1 MNDASTGTGD
11 KGMVVAATD
20 HRDDSRAGGAPAG
33 GDGGESGRPPGG
45 DNATTSPTAAG
56 QRGFRHELLLHRSTA
71 ELWEFVL
78 PVVRDG
84 LAAEEPTLLLVRP
97 DTAET
102 VLQQVGPSPYLTI
115 APALTEPGRPAL
127 HLRAARPML
136 AGYARVIHQE
146 SVIPPTKWPVWRR
159 LEALLNIVL
168 RPHDTWAVCAYD
180 RHALTDEMTAD
191 LHATHPLLA
200 HHHQRHQRNDR
211 YQPPVD
217 FLDKHRDHP
226 PDPVERTAP
235 TVELVDPSPAT
246 ARATVAGLAHHYRL
260 PTGEIDSLVFATH
273 EAVTNALLH
282 GRPPTALR
290 VWAQHGRVTVTV
302 TDTGPGPSDP
312 LVGLLPPDPVN
323 DRHSGHGDGHRP
335 GLGLWVSHQLVE
347 VTHRRHPDGY
357 TIRLATTHPIDRTD

>member
-11 KGMVVAATD
+11 KGLVVAATD
-20 HRDDSRAGGAPAG
+20 HRDHGRAGGAPAG

-115 APALTEPGRPAL
+115 APALPEPGRPAL

-136 AGYARVIHQE
+136 AGYARVVHQE
-146 SVIPPTKWPVWRR
+146 PVIPSTKWPVWRR

-180 RHALTDEMTAD
+180 RHALTEEMTAD

-235 TVELVDPSPAT
+235 TVEPPT
-246 ARATVAGLAHHYRL
+246 RL
-260 PTGEIDSLVFATH
+260 PAQAQGQRVRRRVDSPPGERGD
-273 EAVTNALLH
+273 
-282 GRPPTALR
+282 
-290 VWAQHGRVTVTV
+290 Q
-302 TDTGPGPSDP
+302 PGP
-312 LVGLLPPDPVN
+312 PDRGGAEV
-323 DRHSGHGDGHRP
+323 GDGHRP
-335 GLGLWVSHQLVE
+335 PGADAVHAGALIGLHLEQFGPVRTSSEEATTRSRPWVSASM
-347 VTHRRHPDGY
+347 VTGRDRRASRVTCGLTSRSSDDDVVVVDKGVGQFDE
-357 TIRLATTHPIDRTD
+357 RGRQE